1 MAKTSHFFFLY
12 HCHLHN
18 VSKLTCYAARR
29 NIVRNVSGP
38 DLGQEQKYGGD
49 VTDRRIQ
56 NLHSNNIGKIKTN
69 SNI

>member
-1 MAKTSHFFFLY
+1 MINNSTYPNKTNTITSTIHHIWRWKY
-12 HCHLHN
+12 P
-18 VSKLTCYAARR
+18 R
-29 NIVRNVSGP
+29 P

-56 NLHSNNIGKIKTN
+56 NLRSNNIGNVKTN